1 MTPTAPLRH
10 PLDIEGVPRTP
21 RADALR
27 DALAARVVIADGA
40 MGTMLQRYEP
50 TLDDYRQL
58 EGCNEILNV
67 SRPDL
72 IARIHD
78 DYLAV
83 GIDAIETNTFGA
95 NWSNL
100 SDYGI
105 DDRIHELAEAGARI
119 ARERVEA
126 AEATDGRMRWVL
138 GSMGP
143 GTKLPSL
150 GHTTYEHLKET
161 FALQAEGLIDGGADA
176 FLIETSQD
184 LLQTKAAV
192 NGCKQAIVARGIRLP
207 IFVEVTVET
216 TGTMLMGSEIG
227 AALTALEPLGVDAI
241 GLNCATGPAEMSEH
255 LRHLSKHSPVTIAC
269 MPNAGLPVLTA
280 DGAHYPLTPAELA
293 TAHEQFVREFG
304 IGLVGGCCG
313 TTPEHL
319 AAVVERLAPLAEIG
333 VSSRRSAPRS
343 TSGEG
348 TPVVE
353 RAQRDETQRTVT
365 IEPGVASLYQHVPF
379 QQDASYLAIGERTNA
394 NGSKAF
400 REAMLEGR
408 WDDCV
413 EIARNQIRV
422 GAHLLDVCIDYV
434 GRDGVADIREVVSR
448 FASAS
453 TLPLVIDSTEPAV
466 IRAGLELIGG
476 RPVVNS
482 VNYEDGDGPASRF
495 GRIMPLVKEHGT
507 AVIALTIDEQGQ
519 ARTAQDKL
527 RIASRLVDALV
538 GEWGMKV
545 EDIIV
550 DCLTFPIATGQEET
564 RRDAIETIEA
574 IRGLVAKYPGIH
586 TTLGVSNVS
595 FGLNPAA
602 RSVLNSVFLHEATQ
616 AGLDSGIIDAAKIV
630 PLASI
635 PDDQRKVALD
645 LVWDRR
651 ERDADGNV
659 TYDPLAVMLDLFA
672 GVDTAALRDQRAAE
686 LAALPVGE
694 RLERRI
700 IDGELKGLEADLDL
714 ARADG
719 IAPLQIIND
728 HLLEGMKVVGERF
741 GSGQMQLPFVLQSA
755 EVMKTAVAL
764 LEPHMEKSSAS
775 GKGRI
780 VLATVRG
787 DVHDIGKN
795 LVDIILTN
803 NGYDVVNLGIKQP
816 IADIIAAAE
825 EHDAD
830 VIGMS
835 GLLVKSTVVMKENLE
850 ELQSRGL
857 AKKWPVLLGGA
868 ALTRAYVEDDLA
880 GLFDGEVRYAKDAF
894 EGLALME
901 PLVRVARGASPDEVG
916 LPPLKKRIHR
926 EGSLLT
932 LTEPDAMP
940 ARSDVAADNPVPA
953 PPFWGTRIVRG
964 IALADYAAFLDER
977 ATFMG
982 QWGLKPG
989 RGDDGLS
996 YEQLVETEGR
1006 PRLRYWLDRILAE
1019 GMLDASVAYGYFP
1032 VVSEGDDVVVLHHG
1046 DDPTGILGVPGLLA
1060 PDGGS
1065 LGLLGDVSSRSA
1077 RSTPGASLAGD
1088 VSSRSARSTPGGS
1101 PVGGVSSRS
1110 ARGAAGAPPVVERG
1124 AQRRDETESPAV
1136 GTERLRFSFPRQRRD
1151 RHLCLA
1157 DFVRSRDTSTGSG
1170 TGGRVDVLPVQL
1182 VTAGARIDQVT
1193 AKLFA
1198 EDRYRDYYELNGLV
1212 MQLTEAL
1219 AEFWHARIRSEL
1231 GFAAED
1237 PADTAGLFKLEYRG
1251 ARFSL
1256 GYPACPDME
1265 DRRKVVELLRPERMG
1280 VELSDELQ
1288 LHPEQS
1294 TDAFVFH
1301 HPEAKYFS
1309 V

>member
-1 MTPTAPLRH
+1 MTGTAPAPRFA
-10 PLDIEGVPRTP
+10 LDIEGVPRP
-21 RADALR
+21 ARSQALL

-40 MGTMLQRYEP
+40 MGTMLQRHDLSIE
-50 TLDDYRQL
+50 TDFAGL
-58 EGCNEILNV
+58 EGCNEILNET
-67 SRPDL
+67 RPDVV
-72 IARIHD
+72 AAIHD
-78 DYLAV
+78 AYYAV
-83 GIDAIETNTFGA
+83 GVDAVETNTFGA

-105 DDRIHELAEAGARI
+105 DDRIADLAEKGARI
-119 ARERVEA
+119 ARERAEA
-126 AEATDGRMRWVL
+126 AEAGDGRMRWVL

-150 GHTTYEHLKET
+150 GHTTYEHLRET

-176 FLIETSQD
+176 FLVETSQD
-184 LLQTKAAV
+184 LLQTKAAI

-255 LRHLSKHSPVTIAC
+255 LRHLSKHSSVTIAC

-280 DGAHYPLTPAELA
+280 DGAHYPLSPVELA

-304 IGLVGGCCG
+304 LGLIGGCCG

-319 AAVVERLAPLAEIG
+319 AAVVERLGTGAHAAAAAGGSASQRVRVPAP
-333 VSSRRSAPRS
+333 
-343 TSGEG
+343 
-348 TPVVE
+348 
-353 RAQRDETQRTVT
+353 D
-365 IEPGVASLYQHVPF
+365 PGVASLYQHVPF

-422 GAHLLDVCIDYV
+422 GAHLLDVCVDYV
-434 GRDGVADIREVVSR
+434 GRDGVADVREVVSR

-466 IRAGLELIGG
+466 IQAGLELIGG

-519 ARTAQDKL
+519 ARTADDKV
-527 RIASRLVDALV
+527 RIASRLIDELV
-538 GEWGMKV
+538 GDWGMRV
-545 EDIIV
+545 DDIIV

-574 IRGLVAKYPGIH
+574 IRTISAKYPGIN

-602 RSVLNSVFLHEATQ
+602 RVVLNSAFLHEAVE
-616 AGLDSGIIDAAKIV
+616 AGLTSGIIDAAKIV

-635 PDDQRKVALD
+635 SDEQRQVALD

-651 ERDADGNV
+651 EYDADGNV
-659 TYDPLAVMLDLFA
+659 TYDPLATMLDLFA

-694 RLERRI
+694 RLQRRI
-700 IDGELKGLEADLDL
+700 IDGESKGLEADLDL
-714 ARADG
+714 ARAEG
-719 IAPLQIIND
+719 MTALGIIND
-728 HLLEGMKVVGERF
+728 QLLEGMKVVGERF
-741 GSGQMQLPFVLQSA
+741 GSGEMQLPFVLQSA

-764 LEPHMEKSSAS
+764 LEPYMEKSDAS
-775 GKGRI
+775 GKGTI

-825 EHDAD
+825 EHGAD

-835 GLLVKSTVVMKENLE
+835 GLLVKSTVVMKENLQ
-850 ELQSRGL
+850 ELSARGL
-857 AKKWPVLLGGA
+857 GTKWPVILGGA

-880 GLFDGEVRYAKDAF
+880 SLFDGEVRYARDAF

-901 PLVRVARGASPDEVG
+901 PLVKIARGTDPGEVG
-916 LPPLKKRIHR
+916 LPALKKRRHAA
-926 EGSLLT
+926 GSKLT
-932 LTEPDAMP
+932 LTEPEAMP
-940 ARSDVAADNPVPA
+940 ARSDVASDNRVPA

-989 RGDDGLS
+989 RGEGGLS
-996 YEQLVETEGR
+996 YEQLVEAEGR

-1032 VVSEGDDVVVLHHG
+1032 VVSEGDDLVVLHHG
-1046 DDPTGILGVPGLLA
+1046 DDPTGVLGTPGLLA

-1065 LGLLGDVSSRSA
+1065 PAGGELGA
-1077 RSTPGASLAGD
+1077 
-1088 VSSRSARSTPGGS
+1088 
-1101 PVGGVSSRS
+1101 
-1110 ARGAAGAPPVVERG
+1110 
-1124 AQRRDETESPAV
+1124 
-1136 GTERLRFSFPRQRRD
+1136 ERLRFHFPRQRRD
-1151 RHLCLA
+1151 RHLCLS
-1157 DFVRSRDTSTGSG
+1157 DFVRSRASG
-1170 TGGRVDVLPVQL
+1170 AVDVLPVQL
-1182 VTAGARIDQVT
+1182 VTAGAAIDQVT

-1219 AEFWHARIRSEL
+1219 AEYWHARIRAEL
-1231 GFAAED
+1231 GFADED
-1237 PADTAGLFKLEYRG
+1237 PADIAGHFKLEYRG

-1280 VELSDELQ
+1280 VELSEELQ